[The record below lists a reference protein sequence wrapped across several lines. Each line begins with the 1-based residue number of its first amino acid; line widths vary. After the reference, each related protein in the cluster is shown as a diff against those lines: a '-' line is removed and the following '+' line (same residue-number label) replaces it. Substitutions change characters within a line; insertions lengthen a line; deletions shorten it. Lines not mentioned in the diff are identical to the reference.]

1 MKRLHLEDGVIE
13 RAEIPTRPKFGEFRE
28 NNMASYI
35 YVKTGRTITVL
46 KNRYGS
52 HGKITPSEH
61 SNFLH
66 QQHRRNIIPFG
77 NFRIN
82 E

>member
-1 MKRLHLEDGVIE
+1 MKRLHLEDGIIE
-13 RAEIPTRPKFGEFRE
+13 RSEIPARPKIGEVRE

-46 KNRYGS
+46 KNRYGDR
-52 HGKITPSEH
+52 GEITRSEH

-66 QQHRRNIIPFG
+66 RQHNRNIIPFG
-77 NFRIN
+77 NFRIK